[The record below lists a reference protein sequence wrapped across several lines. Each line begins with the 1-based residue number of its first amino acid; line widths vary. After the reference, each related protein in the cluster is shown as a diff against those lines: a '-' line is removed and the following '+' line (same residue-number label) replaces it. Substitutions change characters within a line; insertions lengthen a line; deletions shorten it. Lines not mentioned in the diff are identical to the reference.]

1 MGNGTFYRNGDKF
14 WRMWHSNDTFSRIW
28 RSNDTFSNVTFY
40 RRDLSPRPIIDSS
53 CIVEQ
58 RPSCHETSFMQH
70 ILNML
75 RPKFTSETR
84 VNVSKSEVMLQW
96 ENVTAWVAEPPPRVY
111 LQNADGWANRRTKEG
126 TRTMNI
132 ELESEVGRFQLRNR
146 IPWMSHRKGPIN
158 TEISGETSRLNFV
171 HAMDS
176 SWGQADM

>member
-1 MGNGTFYRNGDKF
+1 
-14 WRMWHSNDTFSRIW
+14 MWHSNDTFSRIW

-111 LQNADGWANRRTKEG
+111 LQNADGWANRRTNE
-126 TRTMNI
+126 RERWMSI
-132 ELESEVGRFQLRNR
+132 ELKLEVGRIQLRNQ
-146 IPWMSHRKGPIN
+146 IFKTSHKRAHPVDPVILCQVVN
-158 TEISGETSRLNFV
+158 PTSGLNQIQTQWN
-171 HAMDS
+171 DTCS
-176 SWGQADM
+176 SWGRAYL